1 MRFNFEKCYYGFL
14 FINEFCFYDPSS
26 PKIRFFI
33 KTKTPIK
40 IKTIKEDSRIIII
53 DIGMLSIANIEN
65 GCLNN
70 FSFLNYFSRTFI
82 YKK

>member
-1 MRFNFEKCYYGFL
+1 MRFNFEKCYSGFL
-14 FINEFCFYDPSS
+14 FINEFCFYELSS
-26 PKIRFFI
+26 PRICFFI

-40 IKTIKEDSRIIII
+40 IKTIAEDSRIIII
-53 DIGMLSIANIEN
+53 DVGTLSAGNIEN
-65 GCLNN
+65 SSLNN